1 MNIEYDQLEELCKKI
16 ESRVK
21 KQKITLH
28 FKEVLNYIYIDD
40 NKDFFFKPYK
50 AEIFSTEL
58 YNFLFL
64 EDDNGIDRE
73 WVLLKLVIEFSN
85 GDLIE
90 VDKIEE
96 TIYLKLKDL
105 SLIE

>member
-28 FKEVLNYIYIDD
+28 FKEVLNSIYIDD
-40 NKDFFFKPYK
+40 KDFFFKPYK

-64 EDDNGIDRE
+64 EDSRGIDRE

>member
-1 MNIEYDQLEELCKKI
+1 MITKI
-16 ESRVK
+16 
-21 KQKITLH
+21 
-28 FKEVLNYIYIDD
+28 
-40 NKDFFFKPYK
+40 FFKPYK
-50 AEIFSTEL
+50 TEIFSTEL

-64 EDDNGIDRE
+64 EDDNGIYRE